1 MANDPKITFSRFVDV
16 DCDEVI
22 EHKVR
27 AIKHYPELW
36 NSCLNVSQ
44 SQLHSLGFHSDNYHA
59 ISQDATRP
67 LQLIKKL
74 TEKCGIDKSK
84 PVAFV
89 FECVLLYWEEEAS
102 NSLIHTL
109 NKYFSKCKFIVFD
122 LVNTRDKFSHLM
134 QQSLCEKDTPLLGAS
149 SVSTLQDWNNKFIT
163 NGSKYVKS
171 WSTTDVYEKLID
183 KNEKRRIEEIEFL
196 DEVELLT
203 QLLDHYCLVLSSN
216 YCEIDW

>member
-1 MANDPKITFSRFVDV
+1 
-16 DCDEVI
+16 
-22 EHKVR
+22 
-27 AIKHYPELW
+27 
-36 NSCLNVSQ
+36 
-44 SQLHSLGFHSDNYHA
+44 
-59 ISQDATRP
+59 
-67 LQLIKKL
+67 
-74 TEKCGIDKSK
+74 
-84 PVAFV
+84 
-89 FECVLLYWEEEAS
+89 
-102 NSLIHTL
+102 
-109 NKYFSKCKFIVFD
+109 
-122 LVNTRDKFSHLM
+122 M